1 MNEIIIKE
9 LGDFFKQYGY
19 NLKKN
24 FDTIDF
30 NKKLNNGYNSIGTS
44 SSNYYN
50 LHYLRYGYGKR
61 INQIEDIMM
70 QLQDHFEPDLFLL
83 QKDSHT
89 YGFWEGVIK
98 NYPTERKLED
108 VTDRESLMRNLE
120 VIKRHTIENAF
131 PMFEQLEDIHWVDN
145 LVNGEGDNFWI
156 DANDKPFT
164 LGSRFDVRR
173 IVIAKLAKTPEKYQR
188 FIDKLMVLEEERLD
202 KYRQMEEYKNQV
214 IENWFVPKIVKHLE
228 EIV

>member
-120 VIKRHTIENAF
+120 VIKRHTVENAF

-156 DANDKPFT
+156 NDQDKPILF
-164 LGSRFDVRR
+164 GRFDVRR
-173 IVIAKLAKTPEKYQR
+173 IVIAKLVKKPEQYKR
-188 FIDKLMVLEEERLD
+188 LIEKLMVLEED
-202 KYRQMEEYKNQV
+202 KLAELKQQEQYKDLTLEELFIPRV
-214 IENWFVPKIVKHLE
+214 IVKIE
-228 EIV
+228 EIC